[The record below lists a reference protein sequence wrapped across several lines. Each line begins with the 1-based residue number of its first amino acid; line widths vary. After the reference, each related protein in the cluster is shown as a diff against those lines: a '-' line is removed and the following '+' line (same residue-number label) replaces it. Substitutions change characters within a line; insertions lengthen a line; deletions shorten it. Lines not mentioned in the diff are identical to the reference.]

1 MPSAT
6 LQEAQRLREQAEKV
20 QAQMLPKAF
29 QDESWRA
36 WREEIIRRAG
46 TEGPVSLLLARLHA
60 AAALERSGRPIPM
73 ELLRELG
80 RSVYEAYAGQ
90 AERIAQALTQSA
102 RGQFDIKTVRVG
114 DRVDNKFMKPLASGL
129 VEVRSVLG
137 WAVRD
142 ARGNWQFLAEVS

>member
-1 MPSAT
+1 M
-6 LQEAQRLREQAEKV
+6 
-20 QAQMLPKAF
+20 
-29 QDESWRA
+29 
-36 WREEIIRRAG
+36 
-46 TEGPVSLLLARLHA
+46 SLLLARLHA

-80 RSVYEAYAGQ
+80 RSVYETYAAQ

-114 DRVDNKFMKPLASGL
+114 DRVDNKFMKPLGSGL